1 MEIAVMKTPKGRTT
15 RMKAM
20 RTAQVALVR
29 PLKRAPMVRETAKT
43 MPKMREEAQQ
53 K

>member
-1 MEIAVMKTPKGRTT
+1 MEIAVMETPKGRTT

-29 PLKRAPMVRETAKT
+29 PLKRETAKA

>member
-1 MEIAVMKTPKGRTT
+1 METAVMETLKGRTT

-20 RTAQVALVR
+20 RTAQIAPVR
-29 PLKRAPMVRETAKT
+29 PLKRETEKA